1 MTFEMN
7 TCFDTQKR
15 QTQTTSK
22 SKCIINCK
30 QPMNSLL
37 RSQSIDL
44 NQGLQ
49 DDYFTRAKE
58 NCK

>member
-1 MTFEMN
+1 MN

-15 QTQTTSK
+15 QTQTK
-22 SKCIINCK
+22 SENECITNCK

-37 RSQSIDL
+37 RSQSTDL

-49 DDYFTRAKE
+49 DDYFTYAKE
-58 NCK
+58 NYK